1 MKAGD
6 LTISRLTLGTVQMGM
21 SYGIANSTG
30 KPSYEESREII
41 KCAYDG
47 GINCL
52 DTASAYG
59 ESEEVIAKALID
71 LGIEGRMVIVTK
83 IPHLAEGLGV
93 AEADSLIR
101 ESVHKSLKRLN
112 METLPICLFHAETN
126 AEYMESL
133 VKLSDAGLIG
143 RIGCSVMTP
152 EATSRIVEGG
162 LAEAIQVPGSA
173 LDRRFFDQGI
183 CKNADGKGMDVFLR
197 SIYLQG
203 LLVMPEEEI
212 RTELAEVIPI
222 RRRLKTIAEEAGI
235 PMTELGLR
243 FALGIENI
251 TSILVGVDTP
261 VQMQENIRIYQKGP
275 LASELMD
282 AVCRA
287 VPPLSDGI
295 VMPNRWQGR

>member
-1 MKAGD
+1 MSAGE
-6 LTISRLTLGTVQMGM
+6 LNISRLTLGTVQMGM
-21 SYGIANSTG
+21 NYGIANSTG

-41 KCAYDG
+41 KCAYDA

-59 ESEEVIAKALID
+59 ESEEVIAKALSD
-71 LGIEGRMVIVTK
+71 LGIEGRIVVVTK
-83 IPHLAEGLGV
+83 IPLLAEGLNA
-93 AEADSLIR
+93 AEAERLIR

-133 VKLSDAGLIG
+133 VKIRDAGLIG
-143 RIGCSVMTP
+143 KIGCSVMTP
-152 EATSRIVEGG
+152 DATARIVESG
-162 LAEAIQVPGSA
+162 LAEAIQVPGSV
-173 LDRRFFDQGI
+173 LDRRFFDRGI
-183 CKNADGKGMDVFLR
+183 CKNAAGKGMDVFLR

-212 RTELAEVIPI
+212 RTELAEVIPV

-243 FALGIENI
+243 FALGIENV
-251 TSILVGVDTP
+251 TSVLVGVDTP
-261 VQMQENIRIYQKGP
+261 AQMQENIRIYKKGP
-275 LASELMD
+275 LAPELMN

-287 VPPLSDGI
+287 VPPLPDDI
-295 VMPNRWQGR
+295 VMPNRWPGG